1 MLAVSAGL
9 NTSQRQSG
17 QAEWQSLPAPCVPP
31 LFSSVLS
38 TGASCLVSEQPLCCA
53 SPVLPAPSSSWLGP
67 REACAVCQGAES
79 RNPRVEGSTACGW
92 GRLRSPSFSL
102 RSQRRAGLHKAEVQ
116 GEGQDVS
123 LRVPLCRVWD
133 QRQSLVPEDKHPGRW
148 ASSKQITLPCRGA
161 GAAENTGVGGEKGG
175 HRSVGGAGDEEVPTT
190 GRPPWSPQLEGP
202 KLDPVQTS
210 SLGPPT
216 PTQQV
221 PFSPRCSDSLPGQ
234 VPGSFY

>member
-38 TGASCLVSEQPLCCA
+38 TGASCLVSEQPLCSA

-79 RNPRVEGSTACGW
+79 RNPRVEGSTAGGW

-161 GAAENTGVGGEKGG
+161 GAAENTGVGGERGG
-175 HRSVGGAGDEEVPTT
+175 HRSVGTSVGPETKRSPPLDDPR
-190 GRPPWSPQLEGP
+190 GRPSWKAP
-202 KLDPVQTS
+202 
-210 SLGPPT
+210 SLTLFRRPP
-216 PTQQV
+216 
-221 PFSPRCSDSLPGQ
+221 
-234 VPGSFY
+234 